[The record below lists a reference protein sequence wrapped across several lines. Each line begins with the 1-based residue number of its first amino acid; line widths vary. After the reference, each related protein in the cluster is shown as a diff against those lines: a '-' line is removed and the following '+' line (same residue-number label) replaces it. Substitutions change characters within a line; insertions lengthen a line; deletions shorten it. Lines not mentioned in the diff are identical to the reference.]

1 MYVFDLIFI
10 AKFDFVTLLLKS
22 FMYVYSSHVCPAV
35 YFIESESVSY
45 SMCGIYCNAYYNI
58 IVQNY

>member
-22 FMYVYSSHVCPAV
+22 FMYVYSSHVCMSCCIFHWV
-35 YFIESESVSY
+35 RISFI
-45 SMCGIYCNAYYNI
+45 
-58 IVQNY
+58 